1 MSAPSG
7 TGIEVSSAS
16 EVTTNRPYERLGAC
30 MSPLFARRS
39 ETVSQNLIQL
49 IECRSFKL
57 R

>member
-16 EVTTNRPYERLGAC
+16 EVTTNRPYEQLGAC
-30 MSPLFARRS
+30 MLALFARRS
-39 ETVSQNLIQL
+39 EIVSQSLIQL
-49 IECRSFKL
+49 IRSRSSKL